1 LYKTTEQ
8 EKLIIQ
14 KRHRQTATE
23 TVDPT
28 PKVVVIAVLVVAV
41 IVVAGVVVV
50 VVVIVVMAPTLTWVE
65 ILRIRCR

>member
-1 LYKTTEQ
+1 MYKTTEQ

-28 PKVVVIAVLVVAV
+28 PKVVVVVV
-41 IVVAGVVVV
+41 SVVVV
-50 VVVIVVMAPTLTWVE
+50 VVVVVMAPTLTWVE
-65 ILRIRCR
+65 IYFVYVADKRVYA

>member
-41 IVVAGVVVV
+41 IVVA
-50 VVVIVVMAPTLTWVE
+50 
-65 ILRIRCR
+65 

>member
-23 TVDPT
+23 TVDPM
-28 PKVVVIAVLVVAV
+28 AL
-41 IVVAGVVVV
+41 AGATVGAG
-50 VVVIVVMAPTLTWVE
+50 IHKQKSCKQSLQN
-65 ILRIRCR
+65 ILNLPFAF